1 MCRLT
6 KVSVIH
12 KYWKRYFFIAR
23 YFYMKSKSCR
33 LAQIGY
39 MKLFIICILLS
50 FFFNF
55 DIQCLA
61 SLERIFSLVALSI
74 TKKKVKVY

>member
-12 KYWKRYFFIAR
+12 KYWKRYFFLR
-23 YFYMKSKSCR
+23 GR

-61 SLERIFSLVALSI
+61 SLERIFSLVALSEI
-74 TKKKVKVY
+74 NQPHVYRLA